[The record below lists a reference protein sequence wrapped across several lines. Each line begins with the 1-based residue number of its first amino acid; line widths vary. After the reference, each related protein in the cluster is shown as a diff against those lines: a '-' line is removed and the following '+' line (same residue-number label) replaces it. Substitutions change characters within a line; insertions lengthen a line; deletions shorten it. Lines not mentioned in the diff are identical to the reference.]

1 MKCRA
6 CANESDWGRTH
17 GTQASFVIPAKFSS
31 PAIWRGT
38 HEGMK
43 IAFSKEAGI
52 QLPFGTLYPR
62 LTNGSERKVRGV
74 ACCTNR

>member
-17 GTQASFVIPAKFSS
+17 GTQASFVIPAK
-31 PAIWRGT
+31 
-38 HEGMK
+38 
-43 IAFSKEAGI
+43 AGI
-52 QLPFGTLYPR
+52 QAPFGTLYPR
-62 LTNGSERKVRGV
+62 LTNGSERNVRGV